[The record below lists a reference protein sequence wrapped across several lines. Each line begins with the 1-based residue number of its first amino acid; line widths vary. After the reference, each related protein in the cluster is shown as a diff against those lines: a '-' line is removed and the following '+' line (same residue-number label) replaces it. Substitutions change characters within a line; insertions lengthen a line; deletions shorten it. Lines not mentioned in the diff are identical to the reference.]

1 MGRIAEADLT
11 LQIQYMEQ
19 KPKKIDIYRDKDF
32 LLELEAVQKEKYG
45 KRLMSTYTGRQTS
58 KLNASDKPNTTNIGV
73 QQQSSVDD
81 DKSKER

>member
-1 MGRIAEADLT
+1 MA
-11 LQIQYMEQ
+11 Q

-45 KRLMSTYTGRQTS
+45 RRLTSHITGRQPS
-58 KLNASDKPNTTNIGV
+58 KKIPSDKPNATNNGV
-73 QQQSSVDD
+73 QQQSSVDE

>member
-1 MGRIAEADLT
+1 MA
-11 LQIQYMEQ
+11 Q

-45 KRLMSTYTGRQTS
+45 KRLMSTITGRQPKKS
-58 KLNASDKPNTTNIGV
+58 MPSEKPNTTNNGV

-81 DKSKER
+81 EKSKER